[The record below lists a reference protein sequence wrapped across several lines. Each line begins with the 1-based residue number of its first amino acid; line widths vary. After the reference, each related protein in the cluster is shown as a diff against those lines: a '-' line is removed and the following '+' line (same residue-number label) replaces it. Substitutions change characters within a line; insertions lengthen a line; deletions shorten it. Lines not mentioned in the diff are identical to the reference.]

1 MNKLIE
7 NLKAIV
13 VKSLEVPEQD
23 LLADDG
29 NDLVP
34 NENSGRQKTGFLIVY
49 DELTPLAR
57 TLFQGYSAALPTA
70 RKLDYYAHTQEQ
82 VIEAVHQL
90 KPGDL
95 VILIESG
102 SFRMSNFRWR
112 LNLFNLKMK
121 VIEHAHLKNNLESEH
136 DNYLDTLN
144 YDEEYWRTT
153 AEYLCKVMGPAKEV
167 RVVSQDDAG
176 EKYVLTY
183 TGPFEDVKKNI
194 GDFRKMHNKGC
205 GFPIGE
211 VFTETGD
218 LPNVNGQV
226 AIYAFADIEHKTVFM
241 DKPFVLDIRGSQLQ
255 MGPEKFAELDLTPG
269 GRKFLELFSLLR
281 TENSDGIV
289 WTRELGLGLNRGIS
303 REKRLTDVSA
313 YERVCGV
320 HMSLGLKHDIYREK
334 SGNLATGEPRVERY
348 HVDTFPAVKEVW
360 VDDVMVFADGQYI
373 VG

>member
-7 NLKAIV
+7 NLKAIIV
-13 VKSLEVPEQD
+13 RSLEVPEKD
-23 LLADDG
+23 LIADE
-29 NDLVP
+29 ND
-34 NENSGRQKTGFLIVY
+34 NISDKQKTGFLIVY
-49 DELTPLAR
+49 DELTPLSR
-57 TLFQGYSAALPTA
+57 TLFQGYSAVLPMA
-70 RKLDYYAHTQEQ
+70 KKLEYYAHTQEQ
-82 VIEAVHQL
+82 VIEAVHQC

-112 LNLFNLKMK
+112 LNLFNLKLK

-144 YDEEYWRTT
+144 YEEDYWRTT
-153 AEYLCKVMGPAKEV
+153 ASYLTKVIEPAKEIQV
-167 RVVSQDDAG
+167 ISSDEAG
-176 EKYVLTY
+176 GKFVLTY
-183 TGPFEDVKKNI
+183 TGPFEDVKKNV
-194 GDFRKMHNKGC
+194 GDFRLMHNKGC

-218 LPNVNGQV
+218 LPNVNGSI

-241 DKPFVLDIRGSQLQ
+241 EKPFVLEIKNSQIELKSD
-255 MGPEKFAELDLTPG
+255 KFAELDMTPE
-269 GRKFLELFSLLR
+269 GRKFLELFALLR

-303 REKRLTDVSA
+303 REKRLSDVSA

-320 HMSLGLKHDIYREK
+320 HMSLGLKHDIYRNK
-334 SGNLATGEPRVERY
+334 SGNLPSGEPRIERY
-348 HVDTFPAVKEVW
+348 HVDIFPAVKEVL
-360 VDDVMVFADGQYI
+360 VDGKMVFADNQYI
-373 VG
+373 IE